1 MTASTTPTAIRAAE
15 TRESTVTVDG
25 QTVRYW
31 EAGSGRPIVF
41 LHRGSGPLWS
51 PTHDLLSDSHRVIM
65 VQLPGFGT
73 SDYVPTGTTKD
84 YAALVHQAAREIADG
99 SYDLVGNS
107 FGGLVAAWI
116 AVQFPADIRSV
127 VLVGPGIFV
136 RPAQPIVATEETF
149 DRITALEK
157 AHPDRHYPQPLS
169 SETKVKHLEV
179 LQHLLVPE
187 DPELLAGLAT
197 LRVPTLVIFGTE
209 DQITPPDFGRKY
221 PALNAAIFLSFVY
234 DAGHA
239 VDGDRPESLAHTIGL
254 FTEHG
259 FDYLIERGRTL
270 LFP

>member
-1 MTASTTPTAIRAAE
+1 MTTTTATAIGAVQ
-15 TRESTVTVDG
+15 TRESAITVDG
-25 QTVRYW
+25 YTVRYW

-51 PTHDLLSDSHRVIM
+51 PTHDLLSASHRVIM
-65 VQLPGFGT
+65 IQLPGFGN
-73 SDYVPTGTTKD
+73 SDYVPAGTTKD
-84 YAALVHQAAREIADG
+84 YAALVHRAALEIAGG

-107 FGGLVAAWI
+107 FGGLVAAWM
-116 AVQFPADIRSV
+116 AVQFPADVRSV
-127 VLVGPGIFV
+127 ILVGPAIFV
-136 RPAQPIVATEETF
+136 RPGMSIDATEEAF

-157 AHPDRHYPQPLS
+157 AHPERHYPQPLS
-169 SETKVKHLEV
+169 SETKVKHLQV
-179 LQHLLVPE
+179 LQRLLVAE

-197 LRVPTLVIFGTE
+197 LSVPALVLFGTE

>member
-1 MTASTTPTAIRAAE
+1 M
-15 TRESTVTVDG
+15 
-25 QTVRYW
+25 
-31 EAGSGRPIVF
+31 
-41 LHRGSGPLWS
+41 
-51 PTHDLLSDSHRVIM
+51 
-65 VQLPGFGT
+65 
-73 SDYVPTGTTKD
+73 
-84 YAALVHQAAREIADG
+84 
-99 SYDLVGNS
+99 
-107 FGGLVAAWI
+107 
-116 AVQFPADIRSV
+116 AVQFPADVRSV
-127 VLVGPGIFV
+127 ILVGPAIFV
-136 RPAQPIVATEETF
+136 RPGMSIDATEEAF

-157 AHPDRHYPQPLS
+157 AHPERHYPQPLS
-169 SETKVKHLEV
+169 SETKVKHLQV
-179 LQHLLVPE
+179 LQRLLVAE

-197 LRVPTLVIFGTE
+197 LSVPALVLFGTE